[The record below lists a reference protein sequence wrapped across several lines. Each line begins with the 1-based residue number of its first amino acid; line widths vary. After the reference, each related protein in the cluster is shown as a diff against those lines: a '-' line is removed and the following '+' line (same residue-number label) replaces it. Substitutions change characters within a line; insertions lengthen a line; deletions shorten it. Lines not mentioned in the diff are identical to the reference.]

1 MKSFT
6 KICKKY
12 SLPWSV
18 FVGIAGFPGRLSMP
32 SVSKHVLTV
41 VQRPD
46 HIFQLEGAFTC
57 EKGEVACSVPYCFSS
72 LIQYITQGEV
82 VFVTSRADAVRS
94 YIH

>member
-1 MKSFT
+1 MF
-6 KICKKY
+6 I
-12 SLPWSV
+12 
-18 FVGIAGFPGRLSMP
+18 GIAGFPGRLSMP

-57 EKGEVACSVPYCFSS
+57 EKGEVACSVPYHFSS

-82 VFVTSRADAVRS
+82 VLRYEVMDLFFPL
-94 YIH
+94 YIYHR